1 MTGRQMVDVK
11 AGGKCYE
18 AVIHG
23 YSGKLEG
30 NLQGTEEGLSQ
41 RRSPLKTLL

>member
-1 MTGRQMVDVK
+1 MVDVE

-18 AVIHG
+18 AVIPG

-30 NLQGTEEGLSQ
+30 NLQEEW
-41 RRSPLKTLL
+41 RRVSVGGSHS